1 MAKIGLIY
9 MKVSIN
15 ISSVEFQG
23 NALIT
28 DMLKYIQEYKID
40 GKQLIIE
47 VTESLFMEDK
57 ASVQVIMLK
66 LQKAGVTFVMD
77 DIGKGYSSFSYLQA
91 LPIDYLK

>member
-1 MAKIGLIY
+1 MAKIGLID

-77 DIGKGYSSFSYLQA
+77 DFGKGYFFLVICR
-91 LPIDYLK
+91 LCP